1 MENGVFMTFLF
12 FFFLV
17 FKYRVV
23 PIIIIFLRME
33 LQLLQDERA
42 IVLVGGYAPPNFRTT
57 TEIRGSQGNCCD
69 YSFLFGPRQELLK
82 HNILLIF

>member
-1 MENGVFMTFLF
+1 MLEHGKWCSHDY
-12 FFFLV
+12 FLV
-17 FKYRVV
+17 FKYLVV
-23 PIIIIFLRME
+23 PIIIIVLRME
-33 LQLLQDERA
+33 LKLLQDERA
-42 IVLVGGYAPPNFRTT
+42 MALVGGCATPNFRTT